1 MPRIKKQDIVKN
13 YAEESEFFTD
23 DNDALKNAT
32 EEVEKNK
39 KYISW
44 VQEFSKKIVIIVFIL
59 YIAMSIITMGIAIY
73 NSSGV
78 DTIITEINT
87 TFREVVGGYIIKA
100 AIENAVKIGGNYY
113 VGVADAKL
121 KAMKKRMRIN
131 DDSSIVENEEE

>member
-1 MPRIKKQDIVKN
+1 MPKTKN

-44 VQEFSKKIVIIVFIL
+44 VQEFSKKIVVIVFIL
-59 YIAMSIITMGIAIY
+59 YIAMSIISLVLVISTGA
-73 NSSGV
+73 SV

-121 KAMKKRMRIN
+121 TAMKKRIGIN
-131 DDSSIVENEEE
+131 DEESSITTEEEE

>member
-59 YIAMSIITMGIAIY
+59 YIVMSIITMGIAIY

-121 KAMKKRMRIN
+121 KAMKKRMGIN
-131 DDSSIVENEEE
+131 DDSSIIENEEE

>member
-1 MPRIKKQDIVKN
+1 MSKTKN

-32 EEVEKNK
+32 EEIEKNK

-44 VQEFSKKIVIIVFIL
+44 VQEFSKKIVVIVFIL
-59 YIAMSIITMGIAIY
+59 YIAMSIISLALVISTGAP
-73 NSSGV
+73 V

-121 KAMKKRMRIN
+121 TAMKKRMGIN
-131 DDSSIVENEEE
+131 DEESSITTEEEE